1 MPEKNHDRSDEIEY
15 IPIKKK
21 EEVKEEPKVPNL
33 PMKKE
38 EPNKEEKQESDEVK
52 TLKAKLRKRDSEIK
66 HLKKELDEFK
76 DKYLRK
82 LADMENLKKRVE
94 REKIEFQQF
103 ALGDFLLDLLVVL
116 DNFER
121 ALGTKDELDGKS
133 FREGVEMIYRQYLDL
148 LLKKGVKPL
157 EFKGKKF
164 DPNLQQALVTA
175 ESEEVEEPEVSEEF
189 QKGYLLH
196 NRLLRPAIVKVKIPK
211 KKEEKA

>member
-1 MPEKNHDRSDEIEY
+1 MPEKNHDHSDEIEY
-15 IPIKKK
+15 ISIKK
-21 EEVKEEPKVPNL
+21 EEEKKEEQKGLALQV
-33 PMKKE
+33 KKE
-38 EPNKEEKQESDEVK
+38 EPNKEEKPESDEVK
-52 TLKAKLRKRDSEIK
+52 ALKAKLRKRDSEIK

-103 ALGDFLLDLLVVL
+103 ALSDLLLELLLVL

-121 ALGTKDELDGKS
+121 AMETKDAVNGKS

-148 LLKKGVKPL
+148 LMKKGVKPL

-164 DPNLQQALVTA
+164 DPNLQQALITE

-211 KKEEKA
+211 KKEEKT